1 MKTTLK
7 IGMLAAVAALALAGC
22 NNAIKPTEPAADSF
36 AYNADQYYKN
46 VGSEAFTVKSIE
58 STPYGVASTSDARL
72 HQIVVTF
79 SHPVTA
85 EAVKQGVNCYK
96 LTNAAN
102 KYSRPAQ
109 ASATIT
115 DVRVD
120 SMGTKAYLTVNTNDI
135 DHLYVDVTAS
145 KMRTVNGA
153 LLNSDGDDVWG
164 EAGDDDYAKYFDIQ
178 RPSGSVLLGNYNYA
192 KETEKLNKT
201 LESEA
206 VFASLAVKTGSVT
219 SEFAYMGKTL
229 TLDTSAFVNSFINY
243 PSGYTADVAYRA
255 DALNKFA
262 NEVLNRYLKLEQY
275 NWETATWENVAVSF
289 ATNTAKDMWV
299 SNINVKPN
307 RQLRARLIDADQIQ
321 LKDLRSFGYPI
332 RAHLKHN
339 GPKTVVLP
347 SATSVLKTGYLSLQQ
362 GDNWPTDT
370 NDEITDLTWKFASN
384 SSNTNKTIEITLKST
399 RLGSVDNLFVNK
411 WVKLT
416 ADNKDSSKK
425 SFFAGFDP
433 DTVTKDNFKCFINTD
448 GTTRPRPLVIKDITV
463 VQSTVGNNPKAFD
476 KIIISSEDDIAA
488 TTAVYISSKVMT
500 KSFTGS
506 YLDGGT
512 SKEYLVPKLRFVKTM
527 TSDDPEEL
535 YGWRKIKN

>member
-22 NNAIKPTEPAADSF
+22 NNAIPTEPAADSF

-46 VGSEAFTVKSIE
+46 VASEAFTVKSID
-58 STPYGVASTSDARL
+58 STAYGVANASDARL
-72 HQIVVTF
+72 HQVTVTF

-102 KYSRPAQ
+102 KYSMPAQ
-109 ASATIT
+109 APATIT

-135 DHLYVDVTAS
+135 DYLYVKVTAS
-145 KMRTVNGA
+145 QMRAVNGA

-164 EAGDDDYAKYFDIQ
+164 EKDDDDYAKYFGIP
-178 RPSGSVLLGNYNYA
+178 RASATPLIGNYDYA
-192 KETEKLNKT
+192 KETAKLNKT
-201 LESEA
+201 LLGEN
-206 VFASLAVKTGSVT
+206 VFASLAVKTGSAI

-229 TLDTSAFVNSFINY
+229 ELGTSAFVNSFINY
-243 PSGYTADVAYRA
+243 LSGYTADVAYTA

-339 GPKTVVLP
+339 GPKTVVLKE
-347 SATSVLKTGYLSLQQ
+347 ALKTGYLSLQE

-370 NDEITDLTWKFASN
+370 NDEINDLTWKFAADM
-384 SSNTNKTIEITLKST
+384 KTIEITLKSDS
-399 RLGSVDNLFVNK
+399 LGSDYNVFTGNK
-411 WVKLT
+411 WVKVT
-416 ADNKDSSKK
+416 AANKDAGKA

-433 DTVTKDNFKCFINTD
+433 ATVAKDNFKCFSNYDMD
-448 GTTRPRPLVIKDITV
+448 GNRKRPLVIKDVIV
-463 VQSTVGNNPKAFD
+463 VQSTVGTNPKAFD
-476 KIIISSEDDIAA
+476 KIIISFEDKVRGD
-488 TTAVYISSKVMT
+488 TFVYINHKVMT
-500 KSFTGS
+500 ASFAGS
-506 YLDGGT
+506 YSDGT
-512 SKEYLVPKLRFVKTM
+512 SKEYTVPKLRFAKTL
-527 TSDDPEEL
+527 TSDDPEQL
-535 YGWRKIKN
+535 YGWRKIKKDN

>member
-22 NNAIKPTEPAADSF
+22 NNVIPTEPAADSF

-46 VGSEAFTVKSIE
+46 VADEAFTVKSIE
-58 STPYGVASTSDARL
+58 SNPYGVASTSDARL

-102 KYSRPAQ
+102 KYSRPGEAP
-109 ASATIT
+109 ATIT

-135 DHLYVDVTAS
+135 DHLYVYVTAP

-206 VFASLAVKTGSVT
+206 VFASLAVKTGSAI

-229 TLDTSAFVNSFINY
+229 TLDTSAFVSSFINY
-243 PSGYTADVAYRA
+243 PSGYTADVAYMA
-255 DALNKFA
+255 DVLNKFA
-262 NEVLNRYLKLEQY
+262 SEVLNKYLKLEQY
-275 NWETATWENVAVSF
+275 NWEKATWENVAVSF
-289 ATNTAKDMWV
+289 ATNTTKDMWV
-299 SNINVKPN
+299 SKIDVKPN

-321 LKDLRSFGYPI
+321 LTGLRSFGYPI
-332 RAHLKHN
+332 RTHLKHN

-347 SATSVLKTGYLSLQQ
+347 SATSVLKTGYLSLEK
-362 GDNWPTDT
+362 GDNYWPDA
-370 NDEITDLTWKFASN
+370 DLMWKLGSN
-384 SSNTNKTIEITLKST
+384 SSNGNKTIEITLKSDS
-399 RLGSVDNLFVNK
+399 LGSADNLFVNNK

-416 ADNKDSSKK
+416 AANKDSTKK

-433 DTVTKDNFKCFINTD
+433 ATVTKDNFKCFISKD
-448 GTTRPRPLVIKDITV
+448 GTRPLVIKDITV

-488 TTAVYISSKVMT
+488 TSAVYISPKVMT
-500 KSFTGS
+500 ASFTGS
-506 YLDGGT
+506 YSDGT
-512 SKEYLVPKLRFVKTM
+512 RKEYTVPKLRFAKTVS
-527 TSDDPEEL
+527 SDDPEEL
-535 YGWRKIKN
+535 YGWRKITKN

>member
-22 NNAIKPTEPAADSF
+22 NNAIPTEPAADSF

-46 VGSEAFTVKSIE
+46 VANEAFTVKSID
-58 STPYGVASTSDARL
+58 STPYGVASTSDTRL

-102 KYSRPAQ
+102 KYSMPAQ
-109 ASATIT
+109 APATIT

-135 DHLYVDVTAS
+135 DYLYVYVTAS
-145 KMRTVNGA
+145 KMRAVNGA

-164 EAGDDDYAKYFDIQ
+164 EAGDDDYAKYFSIP
-178 RPSGSVLLGNYNYA
+178 RLAAPVLLGNYNYA

-201 LESEA
+201 LSGEN
-206 VFASLAVKTGSVT
+206 VFASLAVGKGTVT

-229 TLDTSAFVNSFINY
+229 TLSTSAFVNSFINY
-243 PSGYTADVAYRA
+243 PSGYTADVAYTA
-255 DALNKFA
+255 DVLNKFA
-262 NEVLNRYLKLEQY
+262 NEVLNKYLKLEQY
-275 NWETATWENVAVSF
+275 NWEKATWENVAVSF
-289 ATNTAKDMWV
+289 ATNTTKDAWV
-299 SNINVKPN
+299 SKIDVKPN

-321 LKDLRSFGYPI
+321 LTGLRSFGYPI
-332 RAHLKHN
+332 RVHLKHN

-347 SATSVLKTGYLSLQQ
+347 SATSVLKTGYLSLRE
-362 GDNWPTDT
+362 GDNWPADT
-370 NDEITDLTWKFASN
+370 NDEINDLKWTLASN
-384 SSNTNKTIEITLKST
+384 SSNGNKTIEITLKSDS
-399 RLGSVDNLFVNK
+399 LGSADNLFVNNK

-416 ADNKDSSKK
+416 ATNKDTGKA

-433 DTVTKDNFKCFINTD
+433 ATVTKDNFKCFITKEGNS
-448 GTTRPRPLVIKDITV
+448 RPLVIKDITV

-476 KIIISSEDDIAA
+476 KIIISSEDDIDG
-488 TTAVYISSKVMT
+488 TTAVYISHKVMT
-500 KSFTGS
+500 ASFTGS
-506 YLDGGT
+506 YSDGT
-512 SKEYLVPKLRFVKTM
+512 SKEYTVPKLRFVKTL

-535 YGWRKIKN
+535 YGWRKITKN

>member
-22 NNAIKPTEPAADSF
+22 NNAIPTEPAADSF

-46 VGSEAFTVKSIE
+46 VASEAFTVKSID
-58 STPYGVASTSDARL
+58 STAYGVANASDARL
-72 HQIVVTF
+72 HQVTVTF

-102 KYSRPAQ
+102 KYSMPAQ
-109 ASATIT
+109 APATIT

-135 DHLYVDVTAS
+135 DYLYVKVTAS
-145 KMRTVNGA
+145 QMRAVNGA

-164 EAGDDDYAKYFDIQ
+164 EKDDDDYAKYFGIP
-178 RPSGSVLLGNYNYA
+178 RASATPLIGNYDYA
-192 KETEKLNKT
+192 KETAKLNKT
-201 LESEA
+201 LLGGN
-206 VFASLAVKTGSVT
+206 VFASLAVKTGSAI

-229 TLDTSAFVNSFINY
+229 ELSTSAFISSFINY
-243 PSGYTADVAYRA
+243 PSGYTADVAYTA

-275 NWETATWENVAVSF
+275 NWEKATWENIAVSF
-289 ATNTAKDMWV
+289 AANTTKDAWV
-299 SNINVKPN
+299 SKIDVKPN

-321 LKDLRSFGYPI
+321 LTGLRSFGYPI

-339 GPKTVVLP
+339 GSKTVVLP
-347 SATSVLKTGYLSLQQ
+347 SATSVLKTGYLSLQE
-362 GDNWPTDT
+362 GDNWPDA
-370 NDEITDLTWKFASN
+370 DLTWKLGSN
-384 SSNTNKTIEITLKST
+384 SSNGNKTIEITLKSDN
-399 RLGSVDNLFVNK
+399 LGSADNLFVNNK

-416 ADNKDSSKK
+416 AANKDSTKK

-433 DTVTKDNFKCFINTD
+433 ATVTKDNFKCFISKD
-448 GTTRPRPLVIKDITV
+448 GTRPLVIKDITV
-463 VQSTVGNNPKAFD
+463 VQSTVGTNPKAFD

-488 TTAVYISSKVMT
+488 TSAVYISPKVMT
-500 KSFTGS
+500 ASFEGS
-506 YLDGGT
+506 YSDGT
-512 SKEYLVPKLRFVKTM
+512 SKGYTVPKLRFVKTL

-535 YGWRKIKN
+535 YGWRSITKN